1 MRWLNS
7 SLLVAAPIAALG
19 LATGAQAGS
28 AMFQAS
34 FIMHALGNDVT
45 TGASLPY
52 NTDVFVA
59 MPIGRDCRHTRS
71 YTPNGLAFPYF
82 CGQTTLEGG
91 AIATG
96 SGTLQLG
103 ASSPAS
109 VALPQSAFQITAT
122 GYMPHSNPTASYNH
136 TYATFTNAAGVFFAG
151 GGPAAGLGSKTHT
164 GMGQQ
169 LGSWA
174 IHEGAN
180 GFGGA
185 MGLLGRLGAKERF
198 IATGMVGTYVGTV
211 SWNMVP
217 ALGRTPYAT
226 VIGTTSSGMNLYQNP
241 FVILDVF
248 TNLLNGQQS
257 VRVARGSATPWT
269 TGSVTVYAD
278 TDIAVTVLHRAG
290 FDTTTPSGVRNI
302 QLVTPAL
309 THWIRANRNIHT
321 GHIGILN
328 LRIVPEPGAV
338 LLLAAGAGVL
348 VMLGRVSRRA

>member
-1 MRWLNS
+1 
-7 SLLVAAPIAALG
+7 
-19 LATGAQAGS
+19 
-28 AMFQAS
+28 MFQAS

-45 TGASLPY
+45 TGASIPY

-59 MPIGRDCRHTRS
+59 MPIGRDCRHTRP
-71 YTPNGLAFPYF
+71 YTPNGLPFPYF
-82 CGQTTLEGG
+82 CGQTTLEEG
-91 AIATG
+91 ALATG

-103 ASSPAS
+103 ESSPAS
-109 VALPQSAFQITAT
+109 IALPQSAFWITAT
-122 GYMPHSNPTASYNH
+122 GYMPHSKPSRSYFH
-136 TYATFTNAAGVFFAG
+136 TYATFTNAPGVFFAG

-169 LGSWA
+169 LGAWV
-174 IHEGAN
+174 IREGVN
-180 GFGGA
+180 GFGGV
-185 MGLLGRLGAKERF
+185 MGLLGQLGAKERF
-198 IATGMVGTYVGTV
+198 IASNKVGTYVGTV

-217 ALGRTPYAT
+217 ALGRSPYAT
-226 VIGTTSSGMNLYQNP
+226 VIGTTSSGVYFYQNP
-241 FVILDVF
+241 HTILDVF
-248 TNLLNGQQS
+248 TNLLNGHQS

-290 FDTTTPSGVRNI
+290 FDTTTPGGVRNI

-309 THWIRANRNIHT
+309 THWIRSDRNIHT

-348 VMLGRVSRRA
+348 IILGRMSWRA